1 MRRGIPGI
9 FGRRGR
15 NGTYGIRGVTAA
27 ALAAGL
33 ALTATACGGGGSDGE
48 AAAGGELS
56 GTVTFWDTSNDAEK
70 ATYRKLAEGF
80 QKEHPKVQVKYVSVP
95 FGDANAKFKN
105 AAGGGSGAPDVMRTE
120 VAWVADFANLGYLA
134 PLDGTPAL
142 DKTEDYLPQALGST
156 RFNGKTYAAPQV
168 IDTLGLFY
176 NKKLLKDAG
185 VTVPKTFPELTA
197 AAKQIKEKTGATA
210 LYLRGDDPY
219 WFLPY
224 LYGQG
229 GNMVDAR
236 DKIVLIDDDAGVKAF
251 QTIKDLVDS
260 KAAVTDATDGQ
271 ENQLKALKDGSVAM
285 AVDGPWDIEG
295 ARAGKA
301 FKAPGSKDNLGVA
314 PVPGGS
320 AQGSPQGGW
329 NLSVYAGSKNLQA
342 SYAFVKYM
350 SSAQVQQQTTEQLSL
365 LPTRK
370 SVYDVPAVKNNEMV
384 KFFKPAVDSAV
395 QRPWIA
401 EGNSLFEPIKVQM
414 NKVLTGS
421 ATPEQAAKATGDAY
435 RKLLKDYK

>member
-1 MRRGIPGI
+1 MRRGI
-9 FGRRGR
+9 RDS
-15 NGTYGIRGVTAA
+15 TAT
-27 ALAAGL
+27 ALVAGL
-33 ALTATACGGGGSDGE
+33 ALAATACGGGDSGSGGDS
-48 AAAGGELS
+48 GGELS

-80 QKEHPKVQVKYVSVP
+80 QQEHPKVHVKYVNVP

-105 AAGGGSGAPDVMRTE
+105 AAGGNSGAPDVMRTE

-142 DKTEDYLPQALGST
+142 DKTDDYLPQAVGST
-156 RFNGKTYAAPQV
+156 KFKGKTYAAPQV

-185 VTVPKTFPELTA
+185 VEVPKTFDELA
-197 AAKQIKEKTGATA
+197 KAAKKIKDRTGATA

-224 LYGQG
+224 LYGEG
-229 GNMVDAR
+229 GDMVNAR
-236 DKIVLIDDDAGVKAF
+236 DKVVEIDDGAGVRAF
-251 QTIKDLVDS
+251 KTIKGLVDS

-271 ENQLKALKDGSVAM
+271 ENQLKALKDGTVAM

-301 FKAPGSKDNLGVA
+301 FKDKKNLGVA

-320 AQGSPQGGW
+320 TAQGSPQGGW

-350 SSAQVQQQTTEQLSL
+350 SSAKVQQQTNEKLSL

-370 SVYDVPAVKNNEMV
+370 SVYEVPAVKSNEMV
-384 KFFKPAVDSAV
+384 QFFKPAVDGAV

-401 EGNSLFEPIKVQM
+401 EGNSLFEPVKVQM
-414 NKVLTGS
+414 NKVLTGAAS
-421 ATPEQAAKATGDAY
+421 PEQAAKATGDAY

>member
-1 MRRGIPGI
+1 MRRGI
-9 FGRRGR
+9 RG
-15 NGTYGIRGVTAA
+15 
-27 ALAAGL
+27 ALATALVAGL
-33 ALTATACGGGGSDGE
+33 ALAATACGGGGGNGGG
-48 AAAGGELS
+48 AGGELS

-80 QKEHPKVQVKYVSVP
+80 QKEHPKVHVTYVNVP

-105 AAGGGSGAPDVMRTE
+105 AAGGGAGAPDVMRTD
-120 VAWVADFANLGYLA
+120 VAWVADFASLGYLA

-142 DKTEDYLPQALGST
+142 DKTADYLPQAVSST
-156 RFNGKTYAAPQV
+156 KFNGKTYAAPQV

-185 VTVPKTFPELTA
+185 VPVPKTFAELVA
-197 AAKQIKEKTGATA
+197 AAPKIKEKTGATA

-224 LYGQG
+224 LYGEG
-229 GNMVDAR
+229 GDMVDAHSKTV
-236 DKIVLIDDDAGVKAF
+236 KIDNAAGVRAF
-251 QTIKDLVDS
+251 RAIKTLVDS

-271 ENQLKALKDGSVAM
+271 ENQLKALKDGTVAM
-285 AVDGPWDIEG
+285 AIDGPWDIEG

-301 FKAPGSKDNLGVA
+301 FQDKSNLGVA

-320 AQGSPQGGW
+320 TAHGSPQGGW
-329 NLSVYAGSKNLQA
+329 DLSVYAGSKNLSA
-342 SYAFVKYM
+342 AYAFVQYM
-350 SSAQVQQQTTEQLSL
+350 SSAKVQQETTDKLSL
-365 LPTRK
+365 LPTRT
-370 SVYDVPAVKNNEMV
+370 SVYNVPAVKQNEMV
-384 KFFKPAVDSAV
+384 GFFKPAVDGAV

-401 EGNSLFEPIKVQM
+401 QGNSLFEPVKVQM
-414 NKVLTGS
+414 NKVLTGA
-421 ATPEQAAKATGDAY
+421 ATPEAAAKATGDAY

>member
-1 MRRGIPGI
+1 MRRGIRGI
-9 FGRRGR
+9 
-15 NGTYGIRGVTAA
+15 TAT
-27 ALAAGL
+27 ALVAGL
-33 ALTATACGGGGSDGE
+33 ALAATACGGGDSGSGGDS
-48 AAAGGELS
+48 GGELS

-80 QKEHPKVQVKYVSVP
+80 QQEHPKVHVKYVNVP

-105 AAGGGSGAPDVMRTE
+105 AAGGNSGAPDVMRTE

-142 DKTEDYLPQALGST
+142 DKTDDYLPQAVGST
-156 RFNGKTYAAPQV
+156 KFKGKTYAAPQV

-185 VTVPKTFPELTA
+185 VEVPKTFDELA
-197 AAKQIKEKTGATA
+197 KAAKKIKDRTGATA

-224 LYGQG
+224 LYGEG
-229 GNMVDAR
+229 GDMVNAR
-236 DKIVLIDDDAGVKAF
+236 DKVVEIDDGAGVRAF
-251 QTIKDLVDS
+251 KTIKGLVDS

-271 ENQLKALKDGSVAM
+271 ENQLKALKDGTVAM

-301 FKAPGSKDNLGVA
+301 FKDKKNLGVA

-320 AQGSPQGGW
+320 TAQGSPQGGW

-350 SSAQVQQQTTEQLSL
+350 SSAKVQQQTNEKLSL

-370 SVYDVPAVKNNEMV
+370 SVYEVPAVKSNEMV
-384 KFFKPAVDSAV
+384 QLFKPAVDGAV

-401 EGNSLFEPIKVQM
+401 EGNSLFEPVKVQM
-414 NKVLTGS
+414 NKVLTGAAS
-421 ATPEQAAKATGDAY
+421 PEQAAKATGDAY

>member
-1 MRRGIPGI
+1 MRRGI
-9 FGRRGR
+9 
-15 NGTYGIRGVTAA
+15 VATA
-27 ALAAGL
+27 LIAGL
-33 ALTATACGGGGSDGE
+33 ALAATACGGGGGAGDQKS
-48 AAAGGELS
+48 GGELS

-70 ATYRKLAEGF
+70 ATYKALAEGF
-80 QKEHPKVQVKYVSVP
+80 HKKHPKVEVKYVNVA
-95 FGDANAKFKN
+95 FGEANAKFKN

-134 PLDGTPAL
+134 PLDDTPAL
-142 DKTEDYLPQALGST
+142 DTPQDYLPQALGST
-156 RFNGKTYAAPQV
+156 KFKGKTYAAPQV

-176 NKKLLKDAG
+176 NKKLLKQAG
-185 VTVPKTFPELTA
+185 VGVPRTFEELKA
-197 AAKQIKEKTGATA
+197 SAKKIKDKTGATA

-224 LYGQG
+224 LYAQG
-229 GNMVDAR
+229 GDMVDAR
-236 DKIVLIDDDAGVKAF
+236 EKAVKIDDGAGVEAF
-251 QTIKDLVDS
+251 KTIKDLVDS
-260 KAAVTDATDGQ
+260 KVAVTDATDGQ
-271 ENQLKALKDGSVAM
+271 ENQLKALKDGTVAM

-295 ARAGKA
+295 ARAGKE
-301 FKAPGSKDNLGVA
+301 FKDKENLGVA
-314 PVPGGS
+314 PVPGGRS

-342 SYAFVKYM
+342 SYEFVKYM
-350 SSAQVQQQTTEQLSL
+350 SSAQVQKETTEKLSL

-370 SVYDVPAVKNNEMV
+370 SVYEMASVKDNEMV
-384 KFFKPAVDSAV
+384 RFFKPAVDKAV

-401 EGNSLFEPIKVQM
+401 EGNSLFEPVKVQM
-414 NKVLTGS
+414 NKVLSGS